1 MGRRSAPIEQ
11 GHALAILG
19 GSSAMK
25 QEGDHYEQLPQLMD
39 ASAPAAQHEKLA
51 TAQRVV
57 AQHMLLSPRFHTD
70 QLLVCLAIEEEEM
83 PTATFLYWWK
93 QDPHGPG
100 GIFLQDLTS
109 GRDARSF
116 TCPDR
121 SFIGLRPGLQ

>member
-1 MGRRSAPIEQ
+1 
-11 GHALAILG
+11 
-19 GSSAMK
+19 MK
-25 QEGDHYEQLPQLMD
+25 QEGDHSKQLPQLMD

-57 AQHMLLSPRFHTD
+57 AHHMLPSPRFHTD

-93 QDPHGPG
+93 QDPHGH
-100 GIFLQDLTS
+100 
-109 GRDARSF
+109 RSF